1 MSDQTVGFIGLGAM
15 GEPMVARLL
24 AAGFHVVSYVN
35 KSRQA
40 MDRLA
45 PQGLVEVANAR
56 ELGEQSDIV
65 MCCVFDEPQNDQVLR
80 GKEGAISAM
89 KPGSI
94 VLLMST
100 ISPGYCKALA
110 EEAAASEITVL
121 DCPLSGMVK
130 GAVDGTLTLMMGGSE
145 ADISRCDEVL
155 APVGNIMHCG
165 DIGSGQ
171 VMKLANNAISLSTF
185 SLLLELRDLVKTY
198 GMDVENFMKIL
209 NSSTGRSF
217 VSQNFPMPK
226 GRLKMVGM
234 PKKDVSTCLGLAGE
248 LGVALPMVQQCFDAG
263 VLEVEGGGKS
273 ND

>member
-1 MSDQTVGFIGLGAM
+1 MNNPTIGFIGLGAM

-35 KSRQA
+35 RSREA
-40 MDRLA
+40 MERLL

-56 ELGEQSDIV
+56 ELGEQADVV
-65 MCCVFDEPQNDQVLR
+65 MCCVFDEAQNDRVLR
-80 GKEGAISAM
+80 GELGALGVM
-89 KPGSI
+89 KPSSI

-100 ISPGYCKALA
+100 ISPGYCQALA

-130 GAVDGTLTLMMGGSE
+130 GAVDGTLSLMMGGAE
-145 ADISRCDEVL
+145 ADVARCEEVL

-185 SLLLELRDLVKTY
+185 SLILEVRDLVATY
-198 GMDVENFMKIL
+198 GMDLNNFMEIL
-209 NSSTGRSF
+209 NRSTGRSF
-217 VSQNFPMPK
+217 VSQSFPMPK
-226 GRLKMVGM
+226 GRLKMMGM
-234 PKKDVSTCLGLAGE
+234 PEKDVSTCLQLADE
-248 LGVALPMVQQCFDAG
+248 LGVSLPMVQQCFDAG
-263 VLEVEGGGKS
+263 KAEVERAE
-273 ND
+273 